1 MRTPAGIFLVDLGLT
16 VLLSFGIVL
25 YLKTRL
31 RALVIEL
38 CGSRERGEF
47 WLAFSNISLLL
58 VPLIFALDAKPA
70 GEADTSIVLTMA
82 GQLKVALLGQVATLV
97 ALALTLFSFIPRS
110 KAAVEAKPRAQ

>member
-1 MRTPAGIFLVDLGLT
+1 MKTPAGIFLVDLALT
-16 VLLSFGIVL
+16 VLLSFGIIL

-38 CGSRERGEF
+38 CGSRERGGF

-58 VPLIFALDAKPA
+58 VPLIFALDVRLA
-70 GEADTSIVLTMA
+70 GGADANIVLTMA
-82 GQLKVALLGQVATLV
+82 SQIKVALLGQLLTLI

-110 KAAVEAKPRAQ
+110 KAAAVSSNAP